1 MPFWQITSVRNFRM
15 FTMVGKANRTKLVY
29 GYCVLVETYLSVLSE
44 DATDQV
50 MLDLIKEMKMMKL
63 IRGHKNDLYW

>member
-1 MPFWQITSVRNFRM
+1 M

-29 GYCVLVETYLSVLSE
+29 GYCVLVEIYLSHPAE

-50 MLDLIKEMKMMKL
+50 MLDLMKEMKMIKL